1 MNIIFAAASSFSEQT
16 LITLTTLDHEIVAV
30 LTQPDRQSGRGLKKT
45 KNPIKKMAQKLDL
58 PVLEYESLTNS
69 GAYKTI
75 KKLTPDLLLT
85 MAYGEHVPNK
95 ILKIPHCE
103 TINIHPSL
111 LPQWRGASPI
121 QSAILNGD
129 KKTGICLTRMVNEV
143 DAGPIFISYETEIE
157 AHETAG
163 LLSSR
168 LAELSAKL
176 IKNNLDDILNKKI
189 SPTEQAHEN
198 AVYAP
203 KIKKTDAL
211 ITWSL
216 PALKLLRQI
225 KAFNPWPVSY
235 SWIKGKHFRIWDAE
249 LNNQDNLKH
258 PPGKIVEIR
267 DKDILVSTGEKMLA
281 LTQVQLEGKKKI
293 TAAEFARGF
302 DCQGTTLGF

>member
-1 MNIIFAAASSFSEQT
+1 MNIIFAAASGFSEQT
-16 LITLTTLDHEIVAV
+16 LKTLTRLDHEIVAV

-45 KNPIKKMAQKLDL
+45 KNPIKKISQKLDL
-58 PVLEYESLTNS
+58 PVLEYESLTNPQ
-69 GAYKTI
+69 AYKTI
-75 KKLTPDLLLT
+75 KKLAPDLLLT
-85 MAYGEHVPNK
+85 MAYGEYVPNE
-95 ILKIPHCE
+95 ILKIPHHE
-103 TINIHPSL
+103 AINIHPSL

-129 KKTGICLTRMVNEV
+129 KKTGICLTRMVSEV
-143 DAGPIFISYETEIE
+143 DAGPIFISYETEIGVD
-157 AHETAG
+157 ETAG
-163 LLSSR
+163 LLSNR

-176 IKNNLDDILNKKI
+176 IKNSLDDILNKKI

-249 LNNQDNLKH
+249 LNNQDNLKY

-302 DCQGTTLGF
+302 NCQGITLGF

>member
-45 KNPIKKMAQKLDL
+45 KNPIKKLAQKFDL
-58 PVLEYESLTNS
+58 PVLEYESLTS
-69 GAYKTI
+69 PEAYKTI
-75 KKLTPDLLLT
+75 KKLAPDLLLT
-85 MAYGEHVPNK
+85 MAYGEYVPNK

-103 TINIHPSL
+103 TVNIHPSL

-129 KKTGICLTRMVNEV
+129 KKTGTCLIRMVNDV
-143 DAGPIFISYETEIE
+143 DAGPIFISYETEIGE
-157 AHETAG
+157 HETAG
-163 LLSSR
+163 VLSDR
-168 LAELSAKL
+168 LATLSAKL
-176 IKNNLDDILNKKI
+176 IKNSLDDILNKKI

-249 LNNQDNLKH
+249 LKNQDNVKH

-267 DKDILVSTGEKMLA
+267 DKDILVATGEKILA

-293 TAAEFARGF
+293 NAAEFAKGF
-302 DCQGTTLGF
+302 DCQGITLGF

>member
-16 LITLTTLDHEIVAV
+16 LTALTRLDHEIVAV

-58 PVLEYESLTNS
+58 PVLEYESLTNPQ
-69 GAYKTI
+69 AYKTI
-75 KKLTPDLLLT
+75 KKLAPDLLLT
-85 MAYGEHVPNK
+85 MAYGEYVPNE
-95 ILKIPHCE
+95 ILKIPHHE
-103 TINIHPSL
+103 AINIHPSL

-143 DAGPIFISYETEIE
+143 DAGPIFISYETEIRVD
-157 AHETAG
+157 ETAG
-163 LLSSR
+163 LLSNR

-176 IKNNLDDILNKKI
+176 IKNSLDDILNKKI

-249 LNNQDNLKH
+249 LNNQDNLKY

-302 DCQGTTLGF
+302 NCQGITLGF

>member
-45 KNPIKKMAQKLDL
+45 KNPIKKLAQKFDF
-58 PVLEYESLTNS
+58 PVLEYESLAS
-69 GAYKTI
+69 PEAYKTI
-75 KKLTPDLLLT
+75 KKLAPDLLLT
-85 MAYGEHVPNK
+85 MAYGEYVPNK

-103 TINIHPSL
+103 TVNIHPSL

-143 DAGPIFISYETEIE
+143 DAGPIFISYETEIGS
-157 AHETAG
+157 HETAG
-163 LLSSR
+163 LLASR
-168 LAELSAKL
+168 LEELSAKL
-176 IKNNLDDILNKKI
+176 IKNNLDDILNKQI
-189 SPTEQAHEN
+189 SPTEQTHEN

-216 PALKLLRQI
+216 PALKLFRQI

-302 DCQGTTLGF
+302 NCQGITLGF